1 MSNGTKIVNAI
12 MRTLRY
18 KAMYYFD
25 QQIKHRFL
33 KDPWVGLEKMNIVFV
48 LRFDLCWHKYNPFS
62 FDLKW

>member
-33 KDPWVGLEKMNIVFV
+33 KDPWVGLEKMNIVLYYV
-48 LRFDLCWHKYNPFS
+48 LTYVDTNITLS
-62 FDLKW
+62 VLI